1 MNAGANVK
9 KAKQK
14 SEEMYDE
21 ARHLIPGGVSRNT
34 VFHKP
39 YPHYVKQASGCYV
52 TDIDGVERIDFA
64 NNMASLIH
72 GHAFPPIVE
81 GVTQQIKSGTAYTI
95 ATEAELEFARLLCN
109 RVPGFEK

>member
-1 MNAGANVK
+1 MNESLNSN
-9 KAKQK
+9 KQYK
-14 SEEMYDE
+14 SEELYNE

-39 YPHYVKQASGCYV
+39 FPHYVKKASGCYV

-64 NNMASLIH
+64 NNMAALIH